1 MFVPYLHFQI
11 QYFTSL
17 FNILNDGHSFN
28 LLQDANFQETFVSK
42 LSLTVFAR
50 GQCNLQ
56 TNNKSLPRVVI
67 FPHWAETSSEI
78 NLIKRQEESWGVQTP
93 IDLTLSLGNSSR
105 RLRLWSHRRLGSDW
119 DEEWGGE
126 GAVRGRGE
134 DTGHWVRCGTRQ
146 QTRAHRPQ
154 MTFIQTLQLIRTH
167 CTGF

>member
-28 LLQDANFQETFVSK
+28 LLQDANFQET
-42 LSLTVFAR
+42 FAR

-105 RLRLWSHRRLGSDW
+105 RLRLWSHRRLGSD
-119 DEEWGGE
+119 
-126 GAVRGRGE
+126 
-134 DTGHWVRCGTRQ
+134 
-146 QTRAHRPQ
+146 
-154 MTFIQTLQLIRTH
+154 
-167 CTGF
+167 